1 MQLLYKNQENFCLS
15 TVFHLENFSKNRP
28 SWPTFGFSNPKITEV
43 VWVRFSIF
51 SIFEN
56 FFDFFDFLKGV
67 PPLKFSKNFP
77 KNRKFLYF
85 FFRNRPTS
93 APKLLAPKILYQMRP
108 IRALK
113 YFSTARY
120 GTFFRFSGEKS
131 QKVPKFRVLH
141 LEMSWNSFYALFEK
155 LAIFGSKNIGGPQRK
170 ISRIAPK
177 KGQKKVFSRYLA

>member
-93 APKLLAPKILYQMRP
+93 APKLLRQTQGYQMRP
-108 IRALK
+108 IRGLK
-113 YFSTARY
+113 YFPTALNRPK
-120 GTFFRFSGEKS
+120 TNFSKSPKSHFFRKKKFFGKVDFLGPKPGKSGPKNGPFST
-131 QKVPKFRVLH
+131 KF
-141 LEMSWNSFYALFEK
+141 
-155 LAIFGSKNIGGPQRK
+155 FG
-170 ISRIAPK
+170 IAPRPHPN
-177 KGQKKVFSRYLA
+177 F